1 MRYFFNIIIFIK
13 IFFSKFYYIKYL
25 TINELKKNYQ
35 GSFFGILW
43 TFLQPIAFITIIWFV
58 FTFGLKIELINSE
71 IPFFIWLVTG
81 IIPWFF
87 ISEGILNGTNSIN
100 NNSFIVKKHSFELCI
115 IPISVIGSVLITHIF
130 LVLVLAIL
138 TIYNGFLPRLYWLQI
153 QFYFICKTIFLLG
166 LVLITSAI
174 SVFVKDTLAI
184 INILILLAFW
194 GTPIFWSAEIL
205 PKSLHYIIQIN
216 PIYFIVDGYRD
227 IFLNNI
233 WFWEKSF
240 WSLYFVLLIIFIF
253 VIGINLFNKLKVHF
267 GDLL

>member
-1 MRYFFNIIIFIK
+1 M
-13 IFFSKFYYIKYL
+13 YL
-25 TINELKKNYQ
+25 
-35 GSFFGILW
+35 
-43 TFLQPIAFITIIWFV
+43 
-58 FTFGLKIELINSE
+58 
-71 IPFFIWLVTG
+71 
-81 IIPWFF
+81 
-87 ISEGILNGTNSIN
+87 ISA
-100 NNSFIVKKHSFELCI
+100 V
-115 IPISVIGSVLITHIF
+115 SVIGSVLITHIF

-138 TIYNGFLPRLYWLQI
+138 TIYNGFLPSLYWLQI
-153 QFYFICKTIFLLG
+153 PFYFICTTIFLLG